1 MYNLFEINC
10 RRNDS
15 LAIFC
20 LETLQN
26 IIVVVVRA
34 WLLSDWIYI
43 KLIFWPDV
51 ASTSIM
57 GRSEDY
63 IPEFSCTFSQCSFN
77 NNTYCSIGLFDRKI
91 FDSSFQ
97 FSFDQAAIDILSCSA
112 SWKYFKLLKTSPQHL
127 SSSSEFFLTPVVT
140 EVVSLVQ
147 WTNLICYSIWHNLEM
162 LGRRVDQHQLFTL
175 HHLLTT
181 NFTRHK
187 LSSENQQSLE
197 RKHATNTLPAQHRNI

>member
-1 MYNLFEINC
+1 MLPPLQSWAGVKIISLSLVVLFYSAVLTIIHSAVL
-10 RRNDS
+10 D
-15 LAIFC
+15 C
-20 LETLQN
+20 LIE
-26 IIVVVVRA
+26 RF
-34 WLLSDWIYI
+34 
-43 KLIFWPDV
+43 LIL
-51 ASTSIM
+51 
-57 GRSEDY
+57 
-63 IPEFSCTFSQCSFN
+63 FN
-77 NNTYCSIGLFDRKI
+77 
-91 FDSSFQ
+91 
-97 FSFDQAAIDILSCSA
+97 FSFDRLLLIFCHVQPAGNISNY
-112 SWKYFKLLKTSPQHL
+112 WKHLHNISPLHL
-127 SSSSEFFLTPVVT
+127 NTESGEFFLTPVVT